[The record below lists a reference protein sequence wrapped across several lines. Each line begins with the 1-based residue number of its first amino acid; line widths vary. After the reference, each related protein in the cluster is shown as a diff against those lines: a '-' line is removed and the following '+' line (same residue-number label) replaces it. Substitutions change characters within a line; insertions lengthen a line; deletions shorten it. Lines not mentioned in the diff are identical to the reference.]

1 MRKRI
6 TIGIIGGGF
15 CGAAAAIHLLRNVRV
30 PIDLMIFEPRA
41 TLGAGL
47 AYSTSE
53 PDHRT
58 NGPIDILSIFPND
71 IGHFPS
77 WFIESGE
84 AAADPGALA
93 STGQF
98 YCRRAAFGRYMTEMV
113 RIHRATSNSVYCHV
127 RSPVDDVY
135 GEGDE
140 YWVVAGGTSHRV
152 DIALLCLGHE
162 KPALPRELRPLAG
175 HPRLLAD
182 PWAMDAI
189 DAIPNDWNVIL
200 LGSGLTAV
208 DVVASLFHRG
218 HRGRIV
224 AISRRGL
231 LPRPQGVL
239 PPVEGRLEKLF
250 RAKPIFIE
258 RHGRPAKVRQ
268 ILRAVRSDIE
278 RVREAGG
285 SWQDAFDDLRDAA
298 PHLWQGLSLMER
310 RFALRHLQTW
320 YDIHRF
326 RMAPQLWELLQAAR
340 GRDQFRNLR
349 ARVADAAADRS
360 GTVRLDIVRRDG
372 ALSLRTQAVINC
384 TGPSADPSRSTN
396 PLLQALLKRGLVSP
410 HPTGVGLA
418 VDDECRA
425 LDAGGRPQ
433 PNLRVLGVL
442 SRGHVGDLIAVP
454 QINGQ
459 VRNVLSALAD
469 LQEKGHAFDI

>member
-1 MRKRI
+1 MHKRLV
-6 TIGIIGGGF
+6 IGIIGGGF
-15 CGAAAAIHLLRNVRV
+15 CGAAAAIYLLRNARA
-30 PIDLMIFEPRA
+30 PIDLTIFEPRP

-53 PDHRT
+53 PDHRI
-58 NGPIDILSIFPND
+58 NGPIDILSIFPDD
-71 IGHFPS
+71 ISHFPR
-77 WFIESGE
+77 WFVESGE
-84 AAADPGALA
+84 ASADPDALA

-98 YCRRAAFGRYMTEMV
+98 YCRRAAFGHYMTEMV
-113 RIHRATSNSVYCHV
+113 RVHRATSNARYRHV
-127 RSPVDDVY
+127 RSPVDDVSVD
-135 GEGDE
+135 GDR
-140 YWVVAGGTSHRV
+140 YRIVAGGTSHRV
-152 DIALLCLGHE
+152 DVALLCLGHE

-189 DAIPNDWNVIL
+189 DAIPNDWDVTL

-208 DVVASLFHRG
+208 DVVASLIHRG

-250 RAKPIFIE
+250 RATPIFIE
-258 RHGRPAKVRQ
+258 RHGRLAKVKQ
-268 ILRAVRSDIE
+268 ILRAVRSDIQ
-278 RVREAGG
+278 RGREAGC

-298 PHLWQGLSLMER
+298 PHLWQGLSLAER
-310 RFALRHLQTW
+310 RSALRHLQTW

-349 ARVADAAADRS
+349 GRVVDAAADRS
-360 GTVRLDIVRRDG
+360 GGVRLDIMRRDG
-372 ALSLRTQAVINC
+372 AWSLRTHAVINC
-384 TGPSADPSRSTN
+384 TGPAANPSRSIN
-396 PLLQALLKRGLVSP
+396 PLLQALLTGGLVSP

-418 VDDECRA
+418 VNDECRA
-425 LDAGGRPQ
+425 LGADGRPQ
-433 PNLRVLGVL
+433 ENLRVLGVL

-454 QINGQ
+454 QIAGQ
-459 VRNVLSALAD
+459 VRNVLSALA
-469 LQEKGHAFDI
+469 